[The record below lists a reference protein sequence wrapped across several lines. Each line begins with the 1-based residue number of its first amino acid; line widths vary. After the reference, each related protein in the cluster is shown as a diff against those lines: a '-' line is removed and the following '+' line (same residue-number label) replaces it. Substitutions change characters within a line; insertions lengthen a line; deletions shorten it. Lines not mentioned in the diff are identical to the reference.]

1 LQFFSRY
8 SFIWKFPSA
17 QEEAYDRFVQPAN
30 LLSLR
35 LVTFITLFGMSTF
48 LIIDYF
54 RDVDFSVVLASRICV
69 LSIAVGIMAYSF
81 KKPLNPK
88 FIPVGTIVIA
98 FINSAAALVTAT
110 YARMPGFYLT
120 NLLFLIWVLVVAAS
134 GLNLRHG
141 LTLNFVLLAI
151 FWFYS
156 QNVNRN
162 PFYFSQYP
170 HLFVS
175 FMYFTLVSVVLEF
188 RRRKS
193 FLQFTDLV
201 EQKKLVEELN
211 QQKNKI
217 ISILSHDVASP
228 LNALSG
234 LLHLQAKGQISESEF
249 RPFLTQIGD
258 QLHNVTGLL
267 HGLVRWSR
275 SQMEGFVSQQK
286 PIDFVKHL
294 EELLKL
300 FQPTANEK
308 ELKLKLKAEP
318 NLVIYADEEMIRI
331 AIRSLLS
338 NAIKFATPGT
348 EIVVQSFQ
356 NEETVILRISN
367 EGTPIPQSSRE
378 KLFTYKMPST
388 EGTAGERGTGLGLAM
403 AAFFVRFNGGEIFL
417 EPLGK
422 NNLTEFRIELPTS
435 EEQSSARSMKYR
447 QAIVGTMSA

>member
-1 LQFFSRY
+1 
-8 SFIWKFPSA
+8 
-17 QEEAYDRFVQPAN
+17 
-30 LLSLR
+30 
-35 LVTFITLFGMSTF
+35 MSTF

-54 RDVDFSVVLASRICV
+54 RDVDFSIVLVSRLCVLA
-69 LSIAVGIMAYSF
+69 IAVGIMAYSF
-81 KKPLNPK
+81 KKPLHSVY
-88 FIPVGTIVIA
+88 IPAATFGIA
-98 FINSAAALVTAT
+98 FINFTAALVTAT

-120 NLLFLIWVLVVAAS
+120 NLLFLVWVLVVAAS
-134 GLNLRHG
+134 GLNLRYG
-141 LTLNFVLLAI
+141 LSLNLVLLVV
-151 FWFYS
+151 FMVYS
-156 QNVNRN
+156 QKFNRN

-170 HLFVS
+170 HLIVS
-175 FMYFTLVSVVLEF
+175 FIYFTLVSVVLEF

-193 FLQFTDLV
+193 FLQFTDLA

-308 ELKLKLKAEP
+308 ELKLRLKAEP
-318 NLVIYADEEMIRI
+318 HLIVYADEEMLRI

-338 NAIKFATPGT
+338 NAIKFAIPGT
-348 EIVVQSFQ
+348 EIVIQSFL
-356 NEETVILRISN
+356 NEETIILRISN
-367 EGTPIPQSSRE
+367 EGTPIPESSRE

-422 NNLTEFRIELPTS
+422 NKLTEFRIELPTS
-435 EEQSSARSMKYR
+435 ETQSSLRSMKYR
-447 QAIVGTMSA
+447 QAIAGAMSD

>member
-1 LQFFSRY
+1 MQFFSRY
-8 SFIWKFPSA
+8 SFIWKFPEE
-17 QEEAYDRFVQPAN
+17 QELAYSRFVQPAN

-48 LIIDYF
+48 LIIDSF
-54 RDVDFSVVLASRICV
+54 RDVDFSVVLLSRICV
-69 LSIAVGIMAYSF
+69 LSIATGLMAFTF
-81 KKPLNPK
+81 KKPLSPG
-88 FIPVGTIVIA
+88 FVPWGIVIIG
-98 FINSAAALVTAT
+98 FINFSAALVTAT

-141 LTLNFVLLAI
+141 LMLNLILLMV
-151 FWFYS
+151 FLGYS
-156 QNVNRN
+156 QFINRQ

-175 FMYFTLVSVVLEF
+175 FIYFALVSVVLEY

-193 FLQFTDLV
+193 FLQFSELT
-201 EQKKLVEELN
+201 EQKRLVEELN

-228 LNALSG
+228 LNTLSG
-234 LLHLQAKGQISESEF
+234 LLHLQARGQISESEF

-286 PIDFVKHL
+286 PVDFVKHL
-294 EELLKL
+294 EELVRL
-300 FQPTANEK
+300 FQPSAAEK
-308 ELKLKLKAEP
+308 NISIKLKAEP
-318 NLVIYADEEMIRI
+318 NLVVYADEEMIRI
-331 AIRSLLS
+331 AIRSLIS
-338 NAIKFATPGT
+338 NAIKFSIPNA
-348 EIVVQSFQ
+348 EISIQSFL
-356 NEETVILRISN
+356 NDDTIILRISN
-367 EGTPIPQSSRE
+367 EGAPIPESHRE

-388 EGTAGERGTGLGLAM
+388 EGTKGERGTGLGLAM

-417 EPLGK
+417 EPTG
-422 NNLTEFRIELPTS
+422 NNKLTEFRVELPTS
-435 EEQSSARSMKYR
+435 EEQSIARSMKYR
-447 QAIVGTMSA
+447 QAIAGTMS

>member
-1 LQFFSRY
+1 MQFFSRY
-8 SFIWKFPSA
+8 SFIWKFPKE
-17 QEEAYDRFVQPAN
+17 QELAYSRFVQPAN

-35 LVTFITLFGMSTF
+35 LVTFITLFGMTTF

-54 RDVDFSVVLASRICV
+54 RDVDFSIVLVSRICV
-69 LSIAVGIMAYSF
+69 LSIASGLMAFTF
-81 KKPLNPK
+81 KKPLSPN
-88 FIPVGTIVIA
+88 FIPWGIVIIG
-98 FINSAAALVTAT
+98 FINFSAALVTAT

-141 LTLNFVLLAI
+141 LLLNIILLLV
-151 FWFYS
+151 FLGYS
-156 QNVNRN
+156 QLVNRQ

-175 FMYFTLVSVVLEF
+175 FIYFTLVSIVLEY

-193 FLQFTDLV
+193 FLQFSELTEQKRLV
-201 EQKKLVEELN
+201 EDLN

-228 LNALSG
+228 LNTLSG
-234 LLHLQAKGQISESEF
+234 LLHLQAKGQISENEF

-286 PIDFVKHL
+286 PVDFVKHL
-294 EELLKL
+294 DELVKL
-300 FQPTANEK
+300 FQPSASEK
-308 ELKLKLKAEP
+308 NISIKLKAEP

-331 AIRSLLS
+331 AVRSLIS
-338 NAIKFATPGT
+338 NAIKFATPKS
-348 EIVVQSFQ
+348 EISIQSFL
-356 NEETVILRISN
+356 NEETIILRISN
-367 EGTPIPQSSRE
+367 KGTPIPEIHRE

-388 EGTAGERGTGLGLAM
+388 EGTKGERGTGLGLAM

-417 EPLGK
+417 EPSG
-422 NNLTEFRIELPTS
+422 NSHLTEFRIELPTS
-435 EEQSSARSMKYR
+435 EEQSLDRSMKYR
-447 QAIVGTMSA
+447 QAFGVSKS